1 MINYKYLIK
10 LVNSISYF
18 KRIKSLLLLNF
29 LLNFILT
36 LISNIME
43 SKTEEGR
50 ILTGGLHIKKMNR
63 LVDLNSNI
71 QQLIILYL
79 D

>member
-1 MINYKYLIK
+1 MFNYIYI
-10 LVNSISYF
+10 VNSISYF

-43 SKTEEGR
+43 SKTEDGR